1 MKLAD
6 YLATAKIDE
15 LTFAGMLGVSPKAVR
30 HWLGGKRH
38 PRPLQ
43 MRAIV
48 RATKGA
54 VSPNDFFTEAAE

>member
-6 YLATAKIDE
+6 YLASEKIDE
-15 LTFAGMLGVSPKAVR
+15 LTFATKLGVSAKAVR
-30 HWLGGKRH
+30 HWLDGKRH

-48 RATKGA
+48 RVTKGA

>member
-6 YLATAKIDE
+6 YLATEKIDE
-15 LTFAGMLGVSPKAVR
+15 LTFAAKLGVSTKAVR
-30 HWLGGKRH
+30 HWLDGRRH

-43 MRAIV
+43 MRAIM

-54 VSPNDFFTEAAE
+54 VSSNDFFTEAAE